1 MTLGTFRISQLVIQK
16 KFRLR
21 VNISARRRQEGFWQ
35 MRTIIDS
42 HAHLGWDSFK
52 EDRSEVIQ
60 RAYDEGVVQIV
71 QAGVDLKSI
80 PDQLALADENSH
92 IYNGVGLHPHE
103 AKFWDAQSADTLR
116 SAARH
121 KSVVGVGEC
130 GLDFFYN
137 HSDREVQIEVFEQ
150 QADLAVELDLPIII
164 HTRDAWE
171 ETFEVLM
178 KRKGKLRGVFHC
190 FTGGPDVLPAIR
202 ELDFYVS
209 FSGIVTFPKAG
220 DIQAA
225 AALVPENRILV
236 ETDCPYL
243 APKGRRGKRNE
254 PSFIWLTVEHLA
266 CLRSVEVEALAA
278 TTVDNARRLFA
289 LPLPG
294 GAH

>member
-1 MTLGTFRISQLVIQK
+1 
-16 KFRLR
+16 
-21 VNISARRRQEGFWQ
+21 

-52 EDRSEVIQ
+52 EDREEVIK
-60 RAYDEGVVQIV
+60 RAYDEGVIQIV

-103 AKFWDAQSADTLR
+103 AKLWDADSAETLR
-116 SAARH
+116 TAAQH

-130 GLDFFYN
+130 GLDFYYN
-137 HSDREVQIEVFEQ
+137 HSDHDVQIEVFKK
-150 QADLAVELDLPIII
+150 QADLAIELDLPIII
-164 HTRDAWE
+164 HTRDAWD
-171 ETFEVLM
+171 ETFAVLM
-178 KRKGKLRGVFHC
+178 ERKGKLRGVFHC
-190 FTGGPDVLPAIR
+190 FTGGPEVLPAIS

-209 FSGIVTFPKAG
+209 FSGIVTFPSAK

-225 AALVPENRILV
+225 AALVPQDRILV

-254 PSFIWLTVEHLA
+254 PSFIWLTVEYLA
-266 CLRSVEVEALAA
+266 ALRSVEIEELAR

-289 LPLPG
+289 LPVPVA
-294 GAH
+294 GAR